1 MLDKQAKKIYPIK
14 LRNNKK
20 IGKEVPI
27 ICT

>member
-14 LRNNKK
+14 LRNNKI

-27 ICT
+27 IST